1 MVYENNLP
9 PVGKGITVL
18 FDINDSIKTLVCNM
32 LEKESVEDKYLYLV
46 GVDTLQFGLYYRDVC
61 KECEDINQLFYSCGD
76 INNGI
81 VCPKVMFLFD
91 NMNSCKNFK
100 DFIKQ
105 RAVIRKDFFYLFK
118 SVFEHE
124 FTNHFIR
131 ITRKFF
137 QTVSNIFPSIYT

>member
-100 DFIKQ
+100 DF
-105 RAVIRKDFFYLFK
+105 
-118 SVFEHE
+118 FEKIDYPVE
-124 FTNHFIR
+124 KVQNELAYSSTD
-131 ITRKFF
+131 
-137 QTVSNIFPSIYT
+137 NIAMTLSIFNPIS

>member
-32 LEKESVEDKYLYLV
+32 LEKECVEDKYLYLV
-46 GVDTLQFGLYYRDVC
+46 GVDTLQFGLYYQNVC
-61 KECEDINQLFYSCGD
+61 KECEEINQLFYSSGD

-91 NMNSCKNFK
+91 NMNSCKNF
-100 DFIKQ
+100 
-105 RAVIRKDFFYLFK
+105 RAFFEKIDDLVEKVQNELAYG
-118 SVFEHE
+118 S
-124 FTNHFIR
+124 TD
-131 ITRKFF
+131 
-137 QTVSNIFPSIYT
+137 NIAMTLSIFNPIS

>member
-61 KECEDINQLFYSCGD
+61 KECEDINQLFYSSGD

-100 DFIKQ
+100 DFFEKI
-105 RAVIRKDFFYLFK
+105 DD
-118 SVFEHE
+118 SVEKVQNE
-124 FTNHFIR
+124 LAYSSTD
-131 ITRKFF
+131 
-137 QTVSNIFPSIYT
+137 NIAMTLSIYNPIS

>member
-61 KECEDINQLFYSCGD
+61 KECEDINQLFYSSGD

-100 DFIKQ
+100 DF
-105 RAVIRKDFFYLFK
+105 
-118 SVFEHE
+118 FEKIDDPVE
-124 FTNHFIR
+124 KVQNELAYSSTD
-131 ITRKFF
+131 
-137 QTVSNIFPSIYT
+137 NIAMTLSIYNPIS

>member
-9 PVGKGITVL
+9 TVGKGITVL

-61 KECEDINQLFYSCGD
+61 KECEDFNQIFYSSGD

-100 DFIKQ
+100 DF
-105 RAVIRKDFFYLFK
+105 
-118 SVFEHE
+118 FEKIDDPVE
-124 FTNHFIR
+124 KVQNELAYSSTD
-131 ITRKFF
+131 
-137 QTVSNIFPSIYT
+137 NIAMTLSIFNPIS

>member
-32 LEKESVEDKYLYLV
+32 LEKDSVEDKYLFLV

-61 KECEDINQLFYSCGD
+61 KECEDINQLFYSSGD

-100 DFIKQ
+100 DF
-105 RAVIRKDFFYLFK
+105 
-118 SVFEHE
+118 FEKIDDPIE
-124 FTNHFIR
+124 KVQNELAYSSTD
-131 ITRKFF
+131 
-137 QTVSNIFPSIYT
+137 NIAMTLSIYNPIS

>member
-32 LEKESVEDKYLYLV
+32 LEKDSVEDKYLYLV

-61 KECEDINQLFYSCGD
+61 KECEDINQIFYSSGD

-100 DFIKQ
+100 DF
-105 RAVIRKDFFYLFK
+105 
-118 SVFEHE
+118 FEKIDDPVE
-124 FTNHFIR
+124 KVQNELAYSSTD
-131 ITRKFF
+131 
-137 QTVSNIFPSIYT
+137 NIAMTLSIFNPIS

>member
-32 LEKESVEDKYLYLV
+32 LEKESVEDKYLYLI

-61 KECEDINQLFYSCGD
+61 KECEDINQIFYSSGD

-100 DFIKQ
+100 DF
-105 RAVIRKDFFYLFK
+105 
-118 SVFEHE
+118 FEKIDDPVE
-124 FTNHFIR
+124 KVQNELAYSSTDSIAM
-131 ITRKFF
+131 TL
-137 QTVSNIFPSIYT
+137 SIFNPIS

>member
-100 DFIKQ
+100 DF
-105 RAVIRKDFFYLFK
+105 
-118 SVFEHE
+118 FEKIDDPVE
-124 FTNHFIR
+124 KVQNELAYSSTD
-131 ITRKFF
+131 
-137 QTVSNIFPSIYT
+137 NIAMTLSIFNPIL

>member
-61 KECEDINQLFYSCGD
+61 KECEDINQLFYRSGD

-100 DFIKQ
+100 DF
-105 RAVIRKDFFYLFK
+105 
-118 SVFEHE
+118 FEKIYDPVE
-124 FTNHFIR
+124 KVQNELAYSSTD
-131 ITRKFF
+131 
-137 QTVSNIFPSIYT
+137 NIAMTLSIFNPIS

>member
-32 LEKESVEDKYLYLV
+32 LEKDSVEDKYLYLV

-61 KECEDINQLFYSCGD
+61 KECEDINQLFYSSGD

-100 DFIKQ
+100 DF
-105 RAVIRKDFFYLFK
+105 
-118 SVFEHE
+118 FEKIDDPVE
-124 FTNHFIR
+124 KVQNELAYSSTD
-131 ITRKFF
+131 
-137 QTVSNIFPSIYT
+137 NIAMTLSIFNPIS

>member
-46 GVDTLQFGLYYRDVC
+46 GVDTLQFGLYYRDFC

-100 DFIKQ
+100 DF
-105 RAVIRKDFFYLFK
+105 
-118 SVFEHE
+118 FEKIDDPVE
-124 FTNHFIR
+124 KVQNELAYSSTD
-131 ITRKFF
+131 
-137 QTVSNIFPSIYT
+137 NIAMTLSIFNPIS

>member
-61 KECEDINQLFYSCGD
+61 KECEDINQLFYSSGD

-100 DFIKQ
+100 DF
-105 RAVIRKDFFYLFK
+105 
-118 SVFEHE
+118 FEKIDAPVE
-124 FTNHFIR
+124 KVQNELAYSSTD
-131 ITRKFF
+131 
-137 QTVSNIFPSIYT
+137 NIAMTLSIFNPIS

>member
-61 KECEDINQLFYSCGD
+61 KECEDINQIFYSSGD

-100 DFIKQ
+100 DF
-105 RAVIRKDFFYLFK
+105 
-118 SVFEHE
+118 FEKIDDPVE
-124 FTNHFIR
+124 KVQNELAYSSTD
-131 ITRKFF
+131 
-137 QTVSNIFPSIYT
+137 NIAMTLSIFNPIS

>member
-1 MVYENNLP
+1 MVYEKNLP

-32 LEKESVEDKYLYLV
+32 LEKESVENKYLYLV
-46 GVDTLQFGLYYRDVC
+46 AVDTLQFGLYYRDVC
-61 KECEDINQLFYSCGD
+61 KKCEDINQLFYSCGN

-100 DFIKQ
+100 DF
-105 RAVIRKDFFYLFK
+105 
-118 SVFEHE
+118 FEKIDDPVE
-124 FTNHFIR
+124 KVQNELAYCSTD
-131 ITRKFF
+131 
-137 QTVSNIFPSIYT
+137 NIAMTLSIFNPIS

>member
-61 KECEDINQLFYSCGD
+61 KECEDINQLFYSSGD
-76 INNGI
+76 IKKGI

-100 DFIKQ
+100 DFFEKI
-105 RAVIRKDFFYLFK
+105 DD
-118 SVFEHE
+118 SVEKVQNE
-124 FTNHFIR
+124 LAYSSTD
-131 ITRKFF
+131 
-137 QTVSNIFPSIYT
+137 NIAMTLSIYNPIS

>member
-61 KECEDINQLFYSCGD
+61 KECEDINQFFYSSGD

-100 DFIKQ
+100 DF
-105 RAVIRKDFFYLFK
+105 
-118 SVFEHE
+118 FEKIDDPVE
-124 FTNHFIR
+124 KVQNELAYSSTD
-131 ITRKFF
+131 
-137 QTVSNIFPSIYT
+137 NIAMTLSIFNPIS

>member
-32 LEKESVEDKYLYLV
+32 LEKESVEDKNLYLV

-61 KECEDINQLFYSCGD
+61 KECEDINQLFYSSGD

-100 DFIKQ
+100 DFFEKI
-105 RAVIRKDFFYLFK
+105 DD
-118 SVFEHE
+118 SVEKVQNE
-124 FTNHFIR
+124 LAYSSTD
-131 ITRKFF
+131 
-137 QTVSNIFPSIYT
+137 NIAMTLSIYKPIS

>member
-46 GVDTLQFGLYYRDVC
+46 GVDTLQFGLYYREVC
-61 KECEDINQLFYSCGD
+61 KECEDINQLFYSSGD

-91 NMNSCKNFK
+91 SMNSCNNFK
-100 DFIKQ
+100 DFFEKI
-105 RAVIRKDFFYLFK
+105 DD
-118 SVFEHE
+118 SVEKVQNE
-124 FTNHFIR
+124 LAYSSTD
-131 ITRKFF
+131 
-137 QTVSNIFPSIYT
+137 NIAMTLSIYNPIS

>member
-61 KECEDINQLFYSCGD
+61 KECEDINQIFYSSGD

-100 DFIKQ
+100 DF
-105 RAVIRKDFFYLFK
+105 
-118 SVFEHE
+118 FEKIDDPVE
-124 FTNHFIR
+124 KVQNELAYSSTD
-131 ITRKFF
+131 
-137 QTVSNIFPSIYT
+137 NIAMTLSIYNPIS

>member
-46 GVDTLQFGLYYRDVC
+46 GVDTLKFGLYYRDVC
-61 KECEDINQLFYSCGD
+61 KECEDINQIFYSSGD

-81 VCPKVMFLFD
+81 VCPKEMFLFD

-100 DFIKQ
+100 DF
-105 RAVIRKDFFYLFK
+105 
-118 SVFEHE
+118 FEKIDDPVE
-124 FTNHFIR
+124 KVQNELAYSSTDSIAM
-131 ITRKFF
+131 TL
-137 QTVSNIFPSIYT
+137 SIFNPIS

>member
-76 INNGI
+76 INSGI

-100 DFIKQ
+100 DF
-105 RAVIRKDFFYLFK
+105 
-118 SVFEHE
+118 FEKIDDPVE
-124 FTNHFIR
+124 KVQNELAYSSTD
-131 ITRKFF
+131 
-137 QTVSNIFPSIYT
+137 NIAMTLSIFNPIS

>member
-61 KECEDINQLFYSCGD
+61 KECEDINQLFYSSGD

-100 DFIKQ
+100 DF
-105 RAVIRKDFFYLFK
+105 
-118 SVFEHE
+118 FEKIDDPVE
-124 FTNHFIR
+124 KVQNELAYSSTD
-131 ITRKFF
+131 
-137 QTVSNIFPSIYT
+137 NIAMTLSIFNPIS

>member
-61 KECEDINQLFYSCGD
+61 KECEDINQLFYSSGD

-91 NMNSCKNFK
+91 NMNSCKNF
-100 DFIKQ
+100 I
-105 RAVIRKDFFYLFK
+105 DFFEKIDDPVEKVQNELAY
-118 SVFEHE
+118 SS
-124 FTNHFIR
+124 TD
-131 ITRKFF
+131 
-137 QTVSNIFPSIYT
+137 NIAMTLSIYNPIS

>member
-61 KECEDINQLFYSCGD
+61 KECEDINQLFFSSGD

-100 DFIKQ
+100 DF
-105 RAVIRKDFFYLFK
+105 
-118 SVFEHE
+118 FEKIYDPVE
-124 FTNHFIR
+124 KVQNELAYSSTD
-131 ITRKFF
+131 
-137 QTVSNIFPSIYT
+137 NIAMTLSIFNPIS

>member
-100 DFIKQ
+100 DF
-105 RAVIRKDFFYLFK
+105 
-118 SVFEHE
+118 FEKIDDPVE
-124 FTNHFIR
+124 KVQNELAYSSTD
-131 ITRKFF
+131 
-137 QTVSNIFPSIYT
+137 NIAMTLSIFNPIS

>member
-100 DFIKQ
+100 DF
-105 RAVIRKDFFYLFK
+105 
-118 SVFEHE
+118 FEKIDDPIE
-124 FTNHFIR
+124 KVQNELAYSSTD
-131 ITRKFF
+131 
-137 QTVSNIFPSIYT
+137 NIAMTLSIYNPIS

>member
-1 MVYENNLP
+1 MKMVYENNLP

-61 KECEDINQLFYSCGD
+61 KECEDINQIFYSSGD

-100 DFIKQ
+100 DF
-105 RAVIRKDFFYLFK
+105 
-118 SVFEHE
+118 FEKIDDPVE
-124 FTNHFIR
+124 KVQNELAYSSTD
-131 ITRKFF
+131 
-137 QTVSNIFPSIYT
+137 NIAMTLSIFNPIS

>member
-46 GVDTLQFGLYYRDVC
+46 GIDTLQFGLYYRDVC
-61 KECEDINQLFYSCGD
+61 KECEDINQLFYSSGD

-91 NMNSCKNFK
+91 NMNSCKNF
-100 DFIKQ
+100 I
-105 RAVIRKDFFYLFK
+105 DFFEKIDDLVEKVQNELAY
-118 SVFEHE
+118 SS
-124 FTNHFIR
+124 TD
-131 ITRKFF
+131 
-137 QTVSNIFPSIYT
+137 NIAMTLSIYNPIS

>member
-61 KECEDINQLFYSCGD
+61 KECEDINQLFYSSGD

-100 DFIKQ
+100 DFFEKI
-105 RAVIRKDFFYLFK
+105 DD
-118 SVFEHE
+118 SVEKVQNE
-124 FTNHFIR
+124 LAYSSTD
-131 ITRKFF
+131 
-137 QTVSNIFPSIYT
+137 NIAMTLSIYKPIS

>member
-61 KECEDINQLFYSCGD
+61 KECEDINQIFYSSGD

-100 DFIKQ
+100 DF
-105 RAVIRKDFFYLFK
+105 
-118 SVFEHE
+118 FEKIDDPVE
-124 FTNHFIR
+124 KVQNELAYSSTDSIAM
-131 ITRKFF
+131 TL
-137 QTVSNIFPSIYT
+137 SIFNPIS

>member
-46 GVDTLQFGLYYRDVC
+46 GIDTLQFGLYYRDVC
-61 KECEDINQLFYSCGD
+61 KECEDINQLFYNSGD

-91 NMNSCKNFK
+91 NMNSCINFK
-100 DFIKQ
+100 DF
-105 RAVIRKDFFYLFK
+105 
-118 SVFEHE
+118 FEKIDDPVE
-124 FTNHFIR
+124 KVQNELAYSSTD
-131 ITRKFF
+131 
-137 QTVSNIFPSIYT
+137 NIAMTLSIFNPIS

>member
-32 LEKESVEDKYLYLV
+32 LEKESVEDKYLYLI

-61 KECEDINQLFYSCGD
+61 KECEDINQLFYSSGD

-91 NMNSCKNFK
+91 NMNSCKNF
-100 DFIKQ
+100 I
-105 RAVIRKDFFYLFK
+105 DFFEKIDDPVEKVQNELAY
-118 SVFEHE
+118 SS
-124 FTNHFIR
+124 TD
-131 ITRKFF
+131 
-137 QTVSNIFPSIYT
+137 NIAMTLSIYNPIS

>member
-61 KECEDINQLFYSCGD
+61 KECEDINQLFYCSGD

-91 NMNSCKNFK
+91 NMNSCINFK
-100 DFIKQ
+100 DF
-105 RAVIRKDFFYLFK
+105 
-118 SVFEHE
+118 FEKIDDPVE
-124 FTNHFIR
+124 KVQNELAYSSTD
-131 ITRKFF
+131 
-137 QTVSNIFPSIYT
+137 NIAMTLSIFNSIS